1 MKEESERLGM
11 EIAEKE
17 VSILKFIQHL
27 LDQFS
32 RGSLDHKALKSCG
45 RLAAILA

>member
-17 VSILKFIQHL
+17 VPILKFIQLL

-32 RGSLDHKALKSCG
+32 KGSLDHEALKSCG